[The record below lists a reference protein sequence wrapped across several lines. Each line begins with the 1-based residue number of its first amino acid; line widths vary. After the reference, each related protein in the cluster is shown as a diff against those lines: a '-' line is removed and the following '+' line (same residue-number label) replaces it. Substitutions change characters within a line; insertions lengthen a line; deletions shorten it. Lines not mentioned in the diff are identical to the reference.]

1 MEAAMRSSRPVA
13 LALLV
18 AGLTG
23 CLSIKSYVDPQL
35 PKVGYAD
42 LLSRRDP
49 QPVVLAVAF
58 YRNGSPASLGVSRV
72 RDEVRAVVERS
83 KVFSAVLEQSTAPA
97 GQLDV
102 VLDNVGDLSDAASK
116 GAKTGFTFGA
126 SGSQVTDGYVFTA
139 TFRPVGKEPV
149 TKVYHHALHSTIG
162 NAPGPTGLTPM
173 SLSDAFNKVVEE
185 LVLNLLL
192 DLQKEELL

>member
-1 MEAAMRSSRPVA
+1 MRRAHPLA

-18 AGLTG
+18 AGLAG
-23 CLSIKSYVDPQL
+23 CFSIKSYVDPQL
-35 PKVGYAD
+35 PKIGYGD

-58 YRNGSPASLGVSRV
+58 YRNGEPATLGVSRA

-83 KVFSAVLEQSTAPA
+83 KVFSAVLDRSTAPA
-97 GQLDV
+97 AQLDI
-102 VLDNVGDLSDAASK
+102 VLDNVGDLSDAAGK
-116 GAKTGFTFGA
+116 GAKTGLTFGA

-139 TFRPVGKEPV
+139 TFRPVGKDPV

-162 NAPGPTGLTPM
+162 NAPGPAGLTPM
-173 SLSDAFNKVVEE
+173 SLGEAFNKVVEE

-192 DLQKEELL
+192 DLQKAELL